1 MSCPGAILFGGEYKM
16 KKFGLLSSS
25 AMGSAALFGLS
36 LIATPAYAQAQDA
49 NGNPVCTPEQA
60 AAGTCTL
67 PPAAQADQGTGQN
80 VEVTGTRI
88 RRPNLE
94 SNIPITSVAGE
105 EFFQQGQ

>member
-25 AMGSAALFGLS
+25 AMDSAALFGMS
-36 LIATPAYAQAQDA
+36 LIATPAYAQD
-49 NGNPVCTPEQA
+49 NTCTPEQA

-67 PPAAQADQGTGQN
+67 PPAAQTNEPGQT

-94 SNIPITSVAGE
+94 STVPITSLNGDQI
-105 EFFQQGQ
+105 FQTGDT